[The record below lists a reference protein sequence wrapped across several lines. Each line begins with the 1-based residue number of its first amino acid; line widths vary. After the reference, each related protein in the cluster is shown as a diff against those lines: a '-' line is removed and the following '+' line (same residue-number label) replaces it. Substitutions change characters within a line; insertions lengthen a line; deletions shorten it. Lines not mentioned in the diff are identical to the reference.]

1 MMSEVCMS
9 RQRRKIRAMVYIFGV
24 LFLGLGVALL
34 ASAGPVSAQSSTG
47 TPMVD
52 LTATAMV
59 GTAPVAPTSMGAVT
73 PSATS
78 VSGGVSGTLAA
89 PGATVTGTAL
99 VPVTG
104 ADLST
109 AQEIAAAQ
117 TRLYL
122 NLGVVAL
129 GVFLLVLGIL
139 IKTGKR

>member
-1 MMSEVCMS
+1 MSS
-9 RQRRKIRAMVYIFGV
+9 QGRKIRAMVYIFGV
-24 LFLGLGVALL
+24 LFLGLGVVLL
-34 ASAGPVSAQSSTG
+34 ASAGPVSAQTSTG

-52 LTATAMV
+52 LTATAM
-59 GTAPVAPTSMGAVT
+59 SAVT

-78 VSGGVSGTLAA
+78 VVGGVSGTLAA

-104 ADLST
+104 ADLNT
-109 AQEIAAAQ
+109 AQAIAAAQ
-117 TRLYL
+117 TRMYL
-122 NLGVVAL
+122 SLGVVAL